1 MSEAPTEERT
11 ALPCP
16 PGSQHVVPRLPEVS
30 LRIAEAL
37 LEDVDTGTVRLD
49 APDMARI
56 GALPGDVVELVGKRA
71 TVARVLPAPPEIS
84 ISRTVCMDGTL
95 RENVQAG
102 LDEQAIVRRVSVSGA
117 ETVLLAPTEANG
129 YGPRDLARLRELLSG
144 WPVVVGDR
152 LKAVL
157 NGRSGHYFKVASTA
171 PDGPVFITPDTDIR
185 LKFPDM
191 AAERPFKIKYEDI
204 GGLGSELL
212 RVREMVE
219 LPMKY
224 PELFARLRIE
234 PPKGALLY
242 GPPGTGKTLIA
253 KAVASEVDAHFIPVS
268 GPEIIHKFYGES
280 EAKLREVFEEA
291 QRKAP
296 SIIFLDEL
304 DAIAPKR
311 ADVVGDVE
319 KRVVSQLLASMD
331 GLVSRGEVVVIGAT
345 NLPELLD
352 PALRRPGRFDREIAI
367 NAPSRT
373 GRLRILQ
380 IHSRGMPLSA
390 DVELEGLAEITH
402 GFVGADIEVLC
413 KEAGMLALRDLLSAA
428 HTESLDVATL
438 ADSASVAMK
447 HFLEALRGIEP
458 TATREFFVEKPSVGW
473 EDVGGLREARDFLL
487 TCADWPTRYSDL
499 FSRAGIRRVR
509 GVLLSGPPGT
519 GKTLVARAFAAETG
533 LSLITVD
540 AARLLSKWVG
550 ESERAVR
557 QLFRKAKQAAPC
569 ILFFDGLD
577 TLVPIGGGD
586 SSVSQRLLGQ
596 LLSEMDSLN
605 PLDEVLLLAATNRS
619 DRVEPSLL
627 RPGRFDYVLELPL
640 PDAGARREIFR
651 VHLRRMPLDADVELD
666 ELVRASEVL
675 SGADIE
681 AICQRAAIEQMRS
694 FIAEQET
701 IASRPFDEEA
711 FRLGQRYLL
720 EAVEEIVRR
729 KRKP

>member
-1 MSEAPTEERT
+1 MSEAPAEVQG
-11 ALPCP
+11 ALAS
-16 PGSQHVVPRLPEVS
+16 SQPAVPKLAGVS

-37 LEDVDTGTVRLD
+37 LEDVDTGAVRVD
-49 APDMARI
+49 ACDMVRI
-56 GALPGDVVELVGKRA
+56 GAMPGDVVELVGKRT
-71 TVARVLPAPPEIS
+71 TVARVLPTPLESS
-84 ISRTVCMDGTL
+84 IPQSARLDGTM
-95 RENVQAG
+95 RENVRAG
-102 LDEQAIVRRVSVSGA
+102 LDEQIAVRRVSASRA
-117 ETVLLAPTEANG
+117 ETVLLAPTEAIS
-129 YGPRDLARLRELLSG
+129 YGPGDLSRLRELLFG
-144 WPVVVGDR
+144 LPVVKGDR
-152 LKAVL
+152 VKAVL

-171 PDGPVFITPDTDIR
+171 PDGAVFITPDTDIR
-185 LKFPDM
+185 LKFPDT
-191 AAERPFKIKYEDI
+191 ACERPFKVKYEDI
-204 GGLGSELL
+204 GGLGPELL

-234 PPKGALLY
+234 PPKGVLLY

-253 KAVASEVDAHFIPVS
+253 KAVASEVDAHFVHVS

-280 EAKLREVFEEA
+280 EARLREVFEEA
-291 QRKAP
+291 QRRAP

-311 ADVVGDVE
+311 ADAVGDVE
-319 KRVVSQLLASMD
+319 KRVVAQLLASMD

-345 NLPELLD
+345 NMPELLD

-367 NAPSRT
+367 NAPNRV

-390 DVELEGLAEITH
+390 DVELEKLAEVTH

-428 HTESLDVATL
+428 HAEALDATAL
-438 ADSASVAMK
+438 AHSATVTMK

-473 EDVGGLREARDFLL
+473 GDVGGLREARDFLL
-487 TCADWPTRYSDL
+487 TCADWPARYADI
-499 FSRAGIRRVR
+499 FSRAGIHRVR

-519 GKTLVARAFAAETG
+519 GKTLLARAFAAETG

-557 QLFRKAKQAAPC
+557 QLFKRAKQAAPC

-577 TLVPIGGGD
+577 TLVPMGGD
-586 SSVSQRLLGQ
+586 NSSVSQRLLGQ
-596 LLSEMDSLN
+596 LLSEVDGLSPM
-605 PLDEVLLLAATNRS
+605 DEVLLLAATNRT
-619 DRVEPSLL
+619 DLVEPSLL
-627 RPGRFDYVLELPL
+627 RPGRFDHVVEVPL
-640 PDAGARREIFR
+640 PDAAARREILR
-651 VHLRRMPLDADVELD
+651 VHLRRMTLNVDVDLD
-666 ELVRASEVL
+666 ELVQRTEGL
-675 SGADIE
+675 SGADTE

-694 FIAEQET
+694 FIAEHQERAT
-701 IASRPFDEEA
+701 QAFDQGA
-711 FRLGQRYLL
+711 FRLRRHYLL
-720 EAVEEIVRR
+720 EALEEIVRR
-729 KRKP
+729 KEGAKGE